1 MKKED
6 LLALGLSEELANK
19 VVDKYGQLV
28 TKTRLDEVIA
38 ERDTLKTQVSERDK
52 QLKELEKAA
61 GDNKE
66 LKDQIE
72 KLQKDNKDAADKY
85 AKDLHDLQVNN
96 AVDLAIFGAKGKNG
110 KAIKALLDLE
120 KAEIKD
126 GKIIGLEEQLAKLKE
141 SDGYL
146 FEEAQQPQNTNPAG
160 FTPGAGSSKNP
171 GGDGPKTYS
180 QIMQM
185 LAENPGLDISKI

>member
-1 MKKED
+1 MNKEE

-19 VVDKYGQLV
+19 VVDKYGHLV

-38 ERDTLKTQVSERDK
+38 QRDTLKTQVSERDK

-66 LKDQIE
+66 LKEQIE

-85 AKDLHDLQVNN
+85 TKDLHDLQVNN
-96 AVDLAIFGAKGKNG
+96 AVDLAISGAKGKNG

-146 FEEAQQPQNTNPAG
+146 FCLLYTSPSPR
-160 FTPGAGSSKNP
+160 
-171 GGDGPKTYS
+171 D
-180 QIMQM
+180 
-185 LAENPGLDISKI
+185 

>member
-1 MKKED
+1 MNKEE

-19 VVDKYGQLV
+19 VVDKYGHLV

-96 AVDLAIFGAKGKNG
+96 AVDLAISGAKGKNG

-126 GKIIGLEEQLAKLKE
+126 GKIIGLEEQLA
-141 SDGYL
+141 
-146 FEEAQQPQNTNPAG
+146 
-160 FTPGAGSSKNP
+160 
-171 GGDGPKTYS
+171 
-180 QIMQM
+180 
-185 LAENPGLDISKI
+185 

>member
-19 VVDKYGQLV
+19 VADKYGHLV

-96 AVDLAIFGAKGKNG
+96 AVDLAISGAKGKNG

-141 SDGYL
+141 SDRYL

-160 FTPGAGSSKNP
+160 FTPGAGNSNTS

>member
-6 LLALGLSEELANK
+6 LIALGLSEELANK
-19 VVDKYGQLV
+19 VVDKYGHLI

-85 AKDLHDLQVNN
+85 T
-96 AVDLAIFGAKGKNG
+96 IYRS
-110 KAIKALLDLE
+110 IMLL
-120 KAEIKD
+120 I
-126 GKIIGLEEQLAKLKE
+126 
-141 SDGYL
+141 
-146 FEEAQQPQNTNPAG
+146 
-160 FTPGAGSSKNP
+160 
-171 GGDGPKTYS
+171 
-180 QIMQM
+180 
-185 LAENPGLDISKI
+185 